1 MDWSEI
7 YCVLWF
13 PPSFFFVRFP
23 WFFLVSEDTWE
34 TLWHTA
40 IGWVAARKPSNFSYV
55 SLAHSFLFRVIWELQ
70 RIATRWSRYA
80 YFLDCIVAV
89 SRGRHDVFS
98 HSGDFLW
105 KREHS
110 GSQKHRPDHLQIRC
124 WKVGNFPLHKF
135 SNQRHSCR
143 GVGSSRM
150 NLSVNSSCF
159 PSWLHPR
166 YNSFGR
172 IVSPIRILLSS
183 GGVERYACRVT
194 QPSRQQSTPPAI
206 TVTVFMSAV

>member
-1 MDWSEI
+1 M
-7 YCVLWF
+7 
-13 PPSFFFVRFP
+13 
-23 WFFLVSEDTWE
+23 
-34 TLWHTA
+34 
-40 IGWVAARKPSNFSYV
+40 
-55 SLAHSFLFRVIWELQ
+55 
-70 RIATRWSRYA
+70 
-80 YFLDCIVAV
+80 
-89 SRGRHDVFS
+89 FS

-172 IVSPIRILLSS
+172 IVSPIRILRSRALCLSS
-183 GGVERYACRVT
+183 YSAIQAAEYTACDNCYRLHVRCLIRPGTDCCERCL
-194 QPSRQQSTPPAI
+194 SRCALISLPQIIPVSL
-206 TVTVFMSAV
+206 VVNFRS